1 MSLIQNYGPSE
12 SQIPTV
18 SHHGEIPSGQP
29 VCQITIDGQ
38 DVTAVV
44 GESILRAAQRAG
56 FNQINNLALPGR
68 TQNSRYSLNVTVLL
82 RPNGRTAP

>member
-1 MSLIQNYGPSE
+1 MSLIEQYGPSE

-38 DVTAVV
+38 DVTACLLYT
-44 GESILRAAQRAG
+44 SDAADE
-56 FNQINNLALPGR
+56 
-68 TQNSRYSLNVTVLL
+68 
-82 RPNGRTAP
+82 